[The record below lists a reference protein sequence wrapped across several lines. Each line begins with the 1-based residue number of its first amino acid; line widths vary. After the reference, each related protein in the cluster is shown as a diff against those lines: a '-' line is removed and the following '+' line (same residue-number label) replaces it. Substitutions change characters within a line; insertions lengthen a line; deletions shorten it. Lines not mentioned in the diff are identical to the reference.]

1 MIQTQRFSA
10 KDMSIEAQ
18 TTSYQGFYQLD
29 VLRIAH
35 AAYQGGTVHI
45 ERELMLRP
53 HAAIVLLYDPERR
66 EVVLVE
72 QFRVGAFEHNS
83 PWLIECVAGLI
94 DDAATPEAVAR
105 REAVEETGTQVGRMH
120 FICEYFPSPGGSN
133 ERVSLWVGE
142 VDASTA
148 AGVHGL
154 VAEGENILVHRVSV
168 ELAQQWLRQGLIDN
182 AASIIAL
189 QWMTLHENW
198 LRAQWLPAEA
208 QTS

>member
-1 MIQTQRFSA
+1 MTQTQQFGA
-10 KDMSIEAQ
+10 KDMKIEAQ
-18 TTSYQGFYQLD
+18 TVGYQGFYRLD
-29 VLRIAH
+29 VFRIEH
-35 AAYQGGTVHI
+35 AAYQGGTVRI

-53 HAAIVLLYDPERR
+53 HAAVVLLYDPEQR

-94 DDAATPEAVAR
+94 DDGSSPEAVAR
-105 REAVEETGTQVGRMH
+105 REAVEETGAEVGRMH
-120 FICEYFPSPGGSN
+120 NICEYFPSPGGSN

-154 VAEGENILVHRVSV
+154 VAEGENILVHRISV
-168 ELAQQWLRQGLIDN
+168 DTAQQWLQQGLIDN
-182 AASIIAL
+182 AAGIIAL
-189 QWMTLHENW
+189 QWLALHEPW
-198 LRAQWLPAEA
+198 LREQWRMPGVKA
-208 QTS
+208 